1 MKDENEAALP
11 LKYKAKSS
19 LSLCR
24 THEHFKLVWNLV
36 LAFLINKLRPKS
48 VNATGLLAYNQSEQQ
63 RAANRTRVN

>member
-19 LSLCR
+19 LSLCQ

-48 VNATGLLAYNQSEQQ
+48 VNATGLSWPTTSQSNKELQ
-63 RAANRTRVN
+63 TGHV